1 MMERTSLSIF
11 LLLMATLTACTKSDE
26 VKNELVR
33 EDTSVIVPKHF
44 PKINYPT
51 DNHYTF
57 ARWSLGKKLFYEKA
71 LSRTNEVSCG
81 SCHQLA
87 FSMADN
93 EITSKGVEQ
102 RLNTRNTP
110 SLANIAYHPYFTR
123 EGGVP
128 TLEMQALVPIQ
139 EHNEFDFNI
148 VEIEERLKSNNGY
161 QQMSNTAYGRP
172 LDYYVI
178 TRSLANFQ
186 RSLISGNAFY
196 DKYKNSEVT
205 LNASQQNG
213 LNLFLGKANCVACHS
228 GFNFTNYAFEN
239 NGLYQN
245 YNDIGKMRLT
255 SNAADLGKFKVPSLR
270 NVSVTAP
277 YMHDGSMLNLFKV
290 VEHYNNG
297 GQPHPNK
304 STFIKPLGLSETEI
318 NDLVQFLETL
328 TDYEFLQNKK
338 FAHE

>member
-1 MMERTSLSIF
+1 MMQRASLFIF
-11 LLLMATLTACTKSDE
+11 SLLMATFIACTKSEE
-26 VKNELVR
+26 VKNELIR
-33 EDTSVIVPKHF
+33 EDTSVIVPAHF

-87 FSMADN
+87 LSMADN

-148 VEIEERLKSNNGY
+148 VEIEEKLKSNNGY
-161 QQMSNTAYGRP
+161 QQMSNTAYSRP

-178 TRSLANFQ
+178 TRALANFQ

-196 DKYKNSEVT
+196 DKYKNGEVT
-205 LNASQQNG
+205 LNASEQNG
-213 LNLFLGKANCVACHS
+213 LNLFLGKANCVACHT

-245 YNDIGKMRLT
+245 YKDIGRMRLT
-255 SNAADLGKFKVPSLR
+255 NNTADLGKFKVPSLR

-277 YMHDGSMLNLFKV
+277 YMHDGSMHNLFKV

-304 STFIKPLGLSETEI
+304 SALIKPLGLSEKEI

-328 TDYEFLQNKK
+328 TDYQFLQNKK

>member
-1 MMERTSLSIF
+1 MLRGGSFIYLFSMF
-11 LLLMATLTACTKSDE
+11 AFFACQKSDE
-26 VKNELVR
+26 VKKSPIQG
-33 EDTSVIVPKHF
+33 DTGIIIPAYF
-44 PKINYPT
+44 PKINYPA

-57 ARWSLGKKLFYEKA
+57 ERWSLGKKLFYEKA

-128 TLEMQALVPIQ
+128 TLEMQTLVPIQ

-148 VEIEERLKSNNGY
+148 VEIEEKLKSNSDY
-161 QQMSNTAYGRP
+161 QLMSNNAYGRP

-178 TRSLANFQ
+178 TRALANFQ
-186 RSLISGNAFY
+186 RSLISGNSFY
-196 DKYKNSEVT
+196 DKYNNGEVT

-213 LNLFLGKANCVACHS
+213 LNLFLGKAKCIACHS

-245 YNDIGKMRLT
+245 YKDIGRMRLT
-255 SNAADLGKFKVPSLR
+255 NNTADLGKFKVPSLR

-277 YMHDGSMLNLFKV
+277 YMHDGSMPNLFKV

-297 GQPHPNK
+297 GQPNPNK
-304 STFIKPLGLSETEI
+304 SELIKPLELSEAEI
-318 NDLVQFLETL
+318 NDLVRFLETL
-328 TDYEFLQNKK
+328 TDYQFLQNKK
-338 FAHE
+338 FENE

>member
-1 MMERTSLSIF
+1 MMQRTSSFIF
-11 LLLMATLTACTKSDE
+11 LLLMATFTACTKSEE

-33 EDTSVIVPKHF
+33 EDTSFIIPAHF
-44 PKINYPT
+44 PKINYPI
-51 DNHYTF
+51 DNYYTF

-93 EITSKGVEQ
+93 EITSKGVEK
-102 RLNTRNTP
+102 RLNARNTP

-148 VEIEERLKSNNGY
+148 VEIEARLKSNQGY
-161 QQMSNTAYGRP
+161 QQMSNAAYDRP

-178 TRSLANFQ
+178 IRALANFQ
-186 RSLISGNAFY
+186 RSLLSGNALY
-196 DKYKNSEVT
+196 DRYKNGQAS
-205 LNASQQNG
+205 LNTSQLNG
-213 LNLFLGKANCVACHS
+213 LNLFLGKANCIACHA
-228 GFNFTNYAFEN
+228 GFNFTNYAFQN
-239 NGLYQN
+239 KGLYQN
-245 YNDIGKMRLT
+245 YKDIGRMRLT
-255 SNAADLGKFKVPSLR
+255 NNAFDLGKFKVPSLR
-270 NVSVTAP
+270 NASVTAP
-277 YMHDGSMLNLFKV
+277 YMHDGSMPNLFKV

-304 STFIKPLGLSETEI
+304 STFIKPLGLSEKEI

-338 FAHE
+338 FTHE

>member
-1 MMERTSLSIF
+1 MKSSISYIVS
-11 LLLMATLTACTKSDE
+11 LLMAALSACTRSDE
-26 VKNELVR
+26 INIELVQL
-33 EDTSVIVPKHF
+33 DTSIKVPEHF
-44 PKINYPT
+44 PPINYPK
-51 DNHYTF
+51 DNLYTF
-57 ARWSLGKKLFYEKA
+57 ARWNLGKKLFYEKA

-93 EITSKGVEQ
+93 EITSKGVEK
-102 RLNTRNTP
+102 RLNFRNTP
-110 SLANIAYHPYFTR
+110 SLANISYHPYFTR

-148 VEIEERLKSNNGY
+148 VEIEERLKANQAY
-161 QQMSNTAYGRP
+161 QQMSNSAYGRP

-178 TRSLANFQ
+178 TRALANFQ
-186 RSLISGNAFY
+186 RSLLSGNALY
-196 DKYKNSEVT
+196 DRFNNGKEN
-205 LNASQQNG
+205 LNISQQNG
-213 LNLFLGKANCVACHS
+213 LKLFFGKAGCSACHS

-245 YNDIGKMRLT
+245 YQDIGKMRLT
-255 SNAADLGKFKVPSLR
+255 NNATDKGKFKVPSLR
-270 NVSVTAP
+270 NVSATAP
-277 YMHDGSMLNLFKV
+277 YMHDGTILNLFNV
-290 VEHYNNG
+290 VEHYNKG

-304 STFIKPLGLSETEI
+304 SALIKPIGLSETEI
-318 NDLVQFLETL
+318 KDLVQFLETL